1 MDTDG
6 YKLYIDGQWINKDET
21 FADYN
26 PATGD
31 TWAEIPNGTR
41 EDAGQAVAAA
51 AAAQADWAALPH
63 PQRAGYLLKA
73 ADILE
78 KRQKDFVDALIDESG
93 SWIGKSMFE
102 SGCPRPVSHGGR
114 RGLPTNGGDSAFR
127 PRQSQYGGSPAPG
140 RRFGD
145 IALEFSVAAFDTRA
159 GLCPGGRQHG
169 RAEAFGGNA
178 GFGRIVDC
186 RAFR

>member
-51 AAAQADWAALPH
+51 AAAQAEWAALPH

-102 SGCPRPVSHGGR
+102 SGYVPGLFRTAAAAVYQPTGEILPSDHGKVSMVV
-114 RGLPTNGGDSAFR
+114 
-127 PRQSQYGGSPAPG
+127 RQPLGVVSVISPW
-140 RRFGD
+140 
-145 IALEFSVAAFDTRA
+145 
-159 GLCPGGRQHG
+159 PGGRQHG
-169 RAEAFGGNA
+169 RAEAF
-178 GFGRIVDC
+178 
-186 RAFR
+186 